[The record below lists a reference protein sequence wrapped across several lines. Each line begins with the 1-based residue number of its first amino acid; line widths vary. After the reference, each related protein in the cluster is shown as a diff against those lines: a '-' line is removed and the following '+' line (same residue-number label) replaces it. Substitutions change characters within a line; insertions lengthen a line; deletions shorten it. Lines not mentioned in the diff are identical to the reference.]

1 MKINEL
7 GFINHYRNGDC
18 FINKQ
23 YVRQLITKIAPHEEV
38 YYVHNNHESITADLP
53 VKKINISEL
62 PMRFP
67 ETFTVAYDN
76 RLGNLFVNTWVGVGV
91 PKHFNWGQHP
101 NFVTLHAI
109 WKDIFENIRQIV
121 PDLTLD
127 GNYYDNLP
135 VIDFSK
141 YDLKKANDWIDE
153 HIKNDFVLICNGKQQ
168 SDQSSMGDMAN
179 IVSNLSVKYRHINF
193 VVCDKLDIYNSN
205 VFYTDD
211 IFGGSVGNLP
221 QISYL
226 SHRAK
231 LIVGKN
237 SGPFSFAHTY
247 NNNSNPK
254 QTFIC
259 FSKVMEHCL
268 AGDGQYYAEHL
279 FSDTTDDTDAIKIIS
294 KSIEKIGE
302 YYEVGVRKIK
312 HVYPD

>member
-1 MKINEL
+1 MTKINGL

-23 YVRQLITKIAPHEEV
+23 YVRQLINKIDAHHV
-38 YYVHNNHESITADLP
+38 YYVHDNHESVTADLP
-53 VKKINISEL
+53 VIKMNLPEL
-62 PMRFP
+62 PMKFP
-67 ETFTVAYDN
+67 QTFTVAYDT
-76 RLGNLFVNTWVGVGV
+76 RYSHLFINTWVGSAV
-91 PKHFNWGQHP
+91 PKHFNWGEHP
-101 NFVTLHAI
+101 NFVKLHAI
-109 WKDIFENIRQIV
+109 WKDIFKEVEQVI

-127 GNYYDNLP
+127 GDYRDNLP

-141 YDLKKANDWIDE
+141 YNLEKANAWIDSHAE
-153 HIKNDFVLICNGKQQ
+153 KNFVIICNGKQL
-168 SDQSSMGDMAN
+168 SDQSSMGDMKN
-179 IVSNLSVKYRHINF
+179 IIFNLSKKYDHINF
-193 VVCDKLDIYNSN
+193 LICDKLDVNREN

-211 IFGGSVGNLP
+211 IFGDSIGNLP

-226 SHRAK
+226 SHHAK

-247 NNNSNPK
+247 SNNKNSN

-259 FSKVMEHCL
+259 FSKIMEHCL
-268 AGDGQYYAEHL
+268 AGDGEYYAEHL
-279 FSDTTDDTDAIKIIS
+279 FSDTTDDEIATNIIS

-302 YYEVGVRKIK
+302 NRKTEFKKIM

>member
-1 MKINEL
+1 MKIDKL
-7 GFINHYRNGDC
+7 IFFNHYRNGDC

-23 YVRQLITKIAPHEEV
+23 YVRQIISKMGVETV
-38 YYVHNNHESITADLP
+38 YYAHNNHHTVTQDLS
-53 VKKINISEL
+53 VQLLKINQIPQEL
-62 PMRFP
+62 KDYIKI
-67 ETFTVAYDN
+67 AYDKN
-76 RLGNLFVNTWVGVGV
+76 DNTLYLNTWVGTAV

-101 NFVTLHAI
+101 NFVTLYAI
-109 WKDIFENIRQIV
+109 WKDIFDELN
-121 PDLTLD
+121 LTLD

-135 VIDFSK
+135 VIHFSK

-211 IFGGSVGNLP
+211 IFGGPVGNLS

-226 SHRAK
+226 SHYAK

-302 YYEVGVRKIK
+302 YCEVKVRKIK